1 MRAFNEIYD
10 IAAARKG
17 GAAALE
23 AMVAQHQLKSP
34 DALKAAGWPKCRS
47 SFSERG

>member
-1 MRAFNEIYD
+1 MAAYFKEVPTMRAFNEIYD

-23 AMVAQHQLKSP
+23 AMVA
-34 DALKAAGWPKCRS
+34 
-47 SFSERG
+47 